1 VILCNAQWLLK
12 HTRTDFVCMTVMLV
26 SLIAYAPAL
35 FITSIEP
42 VYKSS
47 TASNQTILSYN
58 LTQSQFGKT
67 MLAKTYLTVMSSV
80 RICLVTIVLLVL
92 NTVTIVLFRSYL
104 KKKLN
109 LNNSSRF
116 YSLFKKKH

>member
-1 VILCNAQWLLK
+1 VILSNAQWLLK
-12 HTRTDFVCMTVMLV
+12 HTRTDCVCIVVMLV
-26 SLIAYAPAL
+26 SLVAYAPAL

-42 VYKSS
+42 VYRSS
-47 TASNQTILSYN
+47 IVSNQTIFRYN

-92 NTVTIVLFRSYL
+92 NAVTIVLFRSYL

-109 LNNSSRF
+109 LNHASKF
-116 YSLFKKKH
+116 YNWL